1 MCIYK
6 DNISAALCLDIEIKW
21 PSPIY
26 DRDTKNKADELD
38 RLHASMKE
46 KVVTA
51 SNTAKLQLLTLVPD
65 SWSRNYCSEYFYLI
79 WSARQLKQRKGI
91 LAQTSQKKAKAMTQ
105 ETTGS
110 CFLWRWW
117 IQQTAFPEKG
127 LCKDTKMCSQTKG
140 VSSVQSPWIVCCIQR
155 KTQMWKSY
163 IPTLPI
169 WVGDSRFQSMTPAN
183 FENLP
188 LLKNII

>member
-1 MCIYK
+1 MCTRKTFLLHYV
-6 DNISAALCLDIEIKW
+6 LDVEIKW
-21 PSPIY
+21 PSPLY

-38 RLHASMKE
+38 RLHASMIE

-51 SNTAKLQLLTLVPD
+51 SNTAKLQILTLVPD

-79 WSARQLKQRKGI
+79 WSARELKQRKGI

-110 CFLWRWW
+110 CFLWGWW
-117 IQQTAFPEKG
+117 IQQTAFPGKG

-140 VSSVQSPWIVCCIQR
+140 VSYVQSPWIVCCIQR
-155 KTQMWKSY
+155 KKPRCENHIFQFSQYEWET
-163 IPTLPI
+163 PDFRARLLPI
-169 WVGDSRFQSMTPAN
+169 LKISRFW
-183 FENLP
+183 
-188 LLKNII
+188 KI